1 MPSIEGGANERNV
14 PCQAINRGAYKNKTV
29 KRHNYKLRNKRGY
42 RLSSQEQIEVKES
55 YASESDIEGSSSQKI
70 MTRSESI
77 LDNGLQT
84 SILQQNKH
92 LLRFWES
99 KKDLLADFIEQ
110 ENQERLE
117 QNA

>member
-1 MPSIEGGANERNV
+1 MLKDTI
-14 PCQAINRGAYKNKTV
+14 INFETSEVTGCP
-29 KRHNYKLRNKRGY
+29 
-42 RLSSQEQIEVKES
+42 LSSQEQIEVKES